1 MPGYNLRSR
10 KVETSF
16 LNNNEDIE
24 DIEDI
29 EATTIERASS
39 PISTS
44 AEISNGSIVC
54 ELETLRENNKNLY
67 SKYNNIS
74 RSKYRMKNIIS
85 EKDEKITQLE
95 NKIKEL
101 LENKKNYTES
111 KDLSDDWVSLE

>member
-10 KVETSF
+10 KVETTF
-16 LNNNEDIE
+16 INNDEDIDSTTTE
-24 DIEDI
+24 K
-29 EATTIERASS
+29 ATS

-44 AEISNGSIVC
+44 SNENLLC

-74 RSKYRMKNIIS
+74 RSKSRMRNIIT
-85 EKDEKITQLE
+85 EKDEKINQLE

-101 LENKKNYTES
+101 LDNKKNYTES
-111 KDLSDDWVSLE
+111 KDLSDDWVSLD

>member
-1 MPGYNLRSR
+1 MKISKLQQQKKLQVLFLIRL
-10 KVETSF
+10 ETSNDN
-16 LNNNEDIE
+16 LL
-24 DIEDI
+24 
-29 EATTIERASS
+29 
-39 PISTS
+39 
-44 AEISNGSIVC
+44 C

-74 RSKYRMKNIIS
+74 RSKNRMRNIIT

-111 KDLSDDWVSLE
+111 KDLSDDWVSLD